1 MENDDTVQF
10 DIELDAALNLDLG
23 GGDDLVDIDASV
35 ATPQVRVT
43 FTSSEVGNGTA
54 RDAGTLA
61 NQDGGLAV
69 RVQAEAAADVLKGN
83 ISRFDDEG
91 IRFESSGAFTF
102 DVRDLVSGVARGD
115 QFDVVQLGTS
125 GADRFDESAETTA
138 YYVNAGMGAD
148 NITGGRA
155 NDFLVGGAGN
165 DGLRGEGGNDTF
177 IGGAGDDRI
186 SGGFGDDV
194 AIFNTSTDGLDLVNL
209 GSGLDTVNVAGGANT
224 NQVRLTFTSAEVGN
238 GVATDAGTLANQDGA
253 IAVRLQSEITGDVT
267 VGLVSRFDDE
277 GMRFVSTGAFTF
289 DVRDLVSG
297 AARGDEF
304 SVVQLGTRG
313 NDTFSELNG
322 LRATY
327 INAGMGND
335 SVTGSLVDDFL
346 VGGAGNDLLQGGA
359 GHDSII
365 GGAGQDTIAGGNGN
379 DTAILNVSTDGADEV
394 DLGISTDTV
403 NLAAAADVTQ
413 VRLTFTSA
421 EVGNNVARDAGSLAN
436 QDGGLAVRVQA
447 EGASDALSGSVS
459 RFDDEGIRFV
469 STGAFTFDVRD
480 LVSGTARGDQF
491 SVVQLGSNASETFNA
506 SAEARSNYI
515 NAGMGNDILI
525 GSQVSDFLVGGGGN
539 DSLNG
544 SAGDDTYIGGA
555 GTDTFVF
562 AGVTG
567 SDRLLDFVSG
577 TDKLDL
583 SAFDVTFED
592 ITTAMSESNTFV
604 FVDTDGD
611 SMADVQFTLVNAAAP
626 VEGDYIFA

>member
-23 GGDDLVDIDASV
+23 VGDDLVDIDASV

-91 IRFESSGAFTF
+91 IRFESSGAFKF

-555 GTDTFVF
+555 GSDTFVF

-583 SAFDVTFED
+583 SAFDVTFDD